1 MKKDR
6 IFYARKCE
14 YTGKGMSQGYV
25 FCDDSCMIDD
35 GVTFFKEIRKDRK
48 AILERLPDNIE
59 DIREYDEATNYTE
72 EDFTT
77 LFKAIKDVRQ
87 NKETNEQLSEISY
100 IVGYHY
106 WTEWECSDDIEW
118 EEVNGKL
125 ISIEEYSD
133 EEYDKIKDGEYDVIL
148 GSDKFKII

>member
-1 MKKDR
+1 MKKER

-77 LFKAIKDVRQ
+77 LFKAIKDAKQ

-106 WTEWECSDDIEW
+106 WTEWECSEGIEGD
-118 EEVNGKL
+118 ELNGKL
-125 ISIEEYSD
+125 IIIEEYED
-133 EEYDKIKDGEYDVIL
+133 EEYVKIKNGEL
-148 GSDKFKII
+148 

>member
-87 NKETNEQLSEISY
+87 N
-100 IVGYHY
+100 
-106 WTEWECSDDIEW
+106 IEW

-125 ISIEEYSD
+125 ISIEEYED
-133 EEYDKIKDGEYDVIL
+133 EEYDKIKNGEL
-148 GSDKFKII
+148 

>member
-1 MKKDR
+1 MKLKSMKKDR

-59 DIREYDEATNYTE
+59 DLREYDEATNYTE

-106 WTEWECSDDIEW
+106 WTEWE
-118 EEVNGKL
+118 
-125 ISIEEYSD
+125 
-133 EEYDKIKDGEYDVIL
+133 
-148 GSDKFKII
+148 